1 MLEMTADESVKRFT
15 RVPIGA
21 DPAFVTS
28 WIDRYERGWE
38 DGSCAGFTV
47 RDAETDAYLGFAGFV
62 SLDLDGAEGEIGYM
76 TLPVARG
83 RGIAGRSVE
92 LLTAWGF
99 AELGLQRLELHID
112 VENPASEAIARR
124 NGYTLEGI
132 LRSAHV
138 KDGRRADVGVWSRL
152 PGD

>member
-1 MLEMTADESVKRFT
+1 MLELTADESVKRFT
-15 RVPIGA
+15 RVPVGA
-21 DPAFVTS
+21 DSAWVTG

-38 DGSCAGFTV
+38 DGSCAGFTI
-47 RDAETDAYLGFAGFV
+47 RDAESDACLGFAAIV

-76 TLPVARG
+76 TLPAARG
-83 RGIAGRSVE
+83 RGIAGRSVD

-99 AELGLQRLELHID
+99 AELGLQRLELYID
-112 VENPASEAIARR
+112 VENRASEAIARR

-132 LRSAHV
+132 LRSAHL
-138 KDGRRADVGVWSRL
+138 KDGRRADTGVWSRL